1 MFFFI
6 SVVEGFRGFHI
17 EELIEITPSAL
28 IDNFMGDKGRFSV
41 RFGIEGKKGVIVC
54 IINIENDEKE
64 ILSDLGKFE
73 ISLKRDFAD
82 EFLFTN
88 VIDFNLSCIGI
99 FFEES
104 EDIPIAVDSNRIFDV
119 IDFECFF
126 VLLSLFNVVDSDQ
139 LLRRVGIETDYFYGK
154 FYLTL
159 CRCFRCM
166 VLLRL
171 CYLASSFRASTI
183 FIG

>member
-1 MFFFI
+1 MLFFFV

-17 EELIEITPSAL
+17 EELIEIAPSTL

-41 RFGIEGKKGVIVC
+41 RFGIEGKKGVKVG

-64 ILSDLGKFE
+64 ILSDLCKFE

-82 EFLFTN
+82 KFLFIN

-104 EDIPIAVDSNRIFDV
+104 QDIPISVDSNRIFDV
-119 IDFECFF
+119 IDFKCFF
-126 VLLSLFNVVDSDQ
+126 VLLSLFDAVDSDK
-139 LLRRVGIETDYFYGK
+139 LLRRVRIGTDYFY
-154 FYLTL
+154 
-159 CRCFRCM
+159 
-166 VLLRL
+166 
-171 CYLASSFRASTI
+171 
-183 FIG
+183 

>member
-1 MFFFI
+1 
-6 SVVEGFRGFHI
+6 
-17 EELIEITPSAL
+17 
-28 IDNFMGDKGRFSV
+28 
-41 RFGIEGKKGVIVC
+41 
-54 IINIENDEKE
+54 
-64 ILSDLGKFE
+64 LGKFE

-88 VIDFNLSCIGI
+88 VIDFNVSCIGI
-99 FFEES
+99 SFEES

-166 VLLRL
+166 ILLRL
-171 CYLASSFRASTI
+171 CYRASSFGASTI
-183 FIG
+183 FID